1 MNDTRE
7 ILTSKH
13 KALAVNLRPDFYG
26 TIAEIGG
33 GQEVSRAF
41 FQAGGASGTI
51 AKSISAYDKKF
62 SDFLYGQGI
71 NRYVSVDR
79 LRQMLDSEYEEVRQ
93 ILNDDKGRN
102 TKFFAF
108 ANTVEILNYKKN
120 NIAHGW
126 MGIRYQLLPQSE
138 PNEIIIHLNLLEN
151 DPVLQ
156 QYTLGTLGVNLIYAA
171 IHYPDRSN
179 LFLQSLMDNLSPDR
193 VAINMAEMKGPQL
206 NFVDNRLLT
215 LQLVKNGMT
224 RAAMFDKNGQVLQPY
239 DKLYNKDVIILRGS
253 FRPITIVGFDMIKA
267 ANEML
272 RLNTEINPDNVVIL
286 CEMTMNNLLANGEFD
301 EHDFLDRVNLLNAM
315 GQNVL
320 ITNFREFYPL
330 VHYLNS
336 YVKIDKLRLI
346 MGSQIFHKVMSEKY
360 YENLQGGILEA
371 IGKLFKKNVRI
382 YVYPALSNPDDKS
395 SKLLTSKNTPINPE
409 LEKLFEFLYDNR
421 MVIDLENVNHKG
433 LVVSSHKVLKLIKEN
448 NNEWESMVPENE
460 AKYIKEKRLFG
471 YKA

>member
-1 MNDTRE
+1 MENTRE
-7 ILTSKH
+7 ILTTKH
-13 KALAVNLRPDFYG
+13 KALAINLRPDFYG

-62 SDFLYGQGI
+62 SDFLYGQEVH
-71 NRYVSVDR
+71 RYVSVER
-79 LRQMLDSEYEEVRQ
+79 LRQMLDSEYHEVRQ
-93 ILNDDKGRN
+93 ILDEDKGRN

-108 ANTVEILNYKKN
+108 ANTVEILNFQKD

-126 MGIRYQLLPQSE
+126 IGIKYQLLPKNE
-138 PNEIIIHLNLLEN
+138 PNEIILHINLLEN
-151 DPVLQ
+151 DAVLQ

-171 IHYPDRSN
+171 IYYPDRPN
-179 LFLQSLMDNLSPDR
+179 MFLQSLMDNLAPDR

-206 NFVDNRLLT
+206 DFVDNRLLT
-215 LQLVKNGMT
+215 LQLVKNNMT
-224 RAAMFDKNGQVLQPY
+224 RAAMFDKEGNVLQPY

-253 FRPITIVGFDMIKA
+253 FRPITVVGFDMIRSG
-267 ANEML
+267 NEML
-272 RLNTEINPDNVVIL
+272 RLNAEIDPDKVVVL
-286 CEMTMNNLLANGEFD
+286 CEMTMSNLLANGEFD

-346 MGSQIFHKVMSEKY
+346 MGSPIFQKVMSEKY
-360 YENLQGGILEA
+360 YDNLQGGILEA
-371 IGKLFKKNVRI
+371 VGKLFKRNVRL
-382 YVYPALSNPDDKS
+382 YVYPALKDPDDKNS
-395 SKLLTSKNTPINPE
+395 ELITSKCISIDPKLIR
-409 LEKLFEFLYDNR
+409 LFEYLHENR
-421 MVIDLENVNHKG
+421 MIIDLDVKNKDI
-433 LVVSSHKVLKLIKEN
+433 LTIASHKVLKLIKEN
-448 NNEWESMVPENE
+448 NSDWETMVPKEE
-460 AKYIKEKRLFG
+460 AQYIKDKKLFG
-471 YKA
+471 FRP